1 MNDYWAWEEDTS
13 HAKSVLKFGVQL
25 IILVI
30 TAFTPIIC
38 LVTVDHF
45 EKINIIAMRNDGQG
59 NGLGVFYVRISTDEY
74 IHFWT
79 EENNEIIPHSIDIGK
94 CKFYESL
101 DEGEEPYV
109 KKGIGIFG
117 NALKYEFYLQ
127 KGTLMRECRLE

>member
-25 IILVI
+25 IILV
-30 TAFTPIIC
+30 
-38 LVTVDHF
+38 
-45 EKINIIAMRNDGQG
+45 
-59 NGLGVFYVRISTDEY
+59 

-101 DEGEEPYV
+101 DEGEEPYL

-117 NALKYEFYLQ
+117 NVLKYKFYLQ